1 MMVPESSFAKPDVT
15 IGQLSRWERLPVAHW
30 WIAYITKLQT
40 SKQIL
45 ELKKLQKNKKN
56 NYDIL
61 LVAWVKMPGGNRL
74 QMYLKDL

>member
-1 MMVPESSFAKPDVT
+1 MMIVPVSSFAKPDVT

-45 ELKKLQKNKKN
+45 ELKKTSKKQQKQ
-56 NYDIL
+56 L
-61 LVAWVKMPGGNRL
+61 
-74 QMYLKDL
+74 